1 LSLAHGVAVLNRLYY
16 RLPMSVL
23 KSKNTKH
30 KKISSTF
37 LEFVSPSLEEMGM
50 PPGERERDTLLKVCW
65 GVWNAVVY
73 ADYVGRT
80 DLLNKLLDPSLSS
93 PAGVVLI
100 KGLVERKRSRRFAD
114 DDRLIGDYK
123 IKDVNGEPRLWAE
136 ARSPYPKSA

>member
-1 LSLAHGVAVLNRLYY
+1 
-16 RLPMSVL
+16 
-23 KSKNTKH
+23 
-30 KKISSTF
+30 
-37 LEFVSPSLEEMGM
+37 MGM

-65 GVWNAVVY
+65 GVWNAVIY

-80 DLLNKLLDPSLSS
+80 DLLDKLLDPSLSS

-100 KGLVERKRSRRFAD
+100 NALVERKRSRRFAD

-123 IKDVNGEPRLWAE
+123 LKDVNGEPRLWAE